1 MHGITLLSAPSDW
14 EILQQENGAASVTL
28 KGSFQVHPAAIDVGV
43 AHVTPIVRVMN
54 EQDNTTVIPW
64 TPMKCIVHSD
74 FTGTFEDTLTI
85 PAGGLYRI
93 ETSLETKSTVPN
105 LTWLYRGDCVLHL
118 GVGNLFLIAGQSNS
132 AGYGRDYAMDP
143 PHLCVHLFRNR
154 SKWDLACHPMNEST
168 FAGSLPNEE
177 MGIPGVSPYLSF
189 GKNFYELSHCPV
201 GLVQVSLGGSPMSR
215 WHPETGDLYQNMID
229 KINLTGKKYA
239 GVLWYQG
246 CSDADPSAAPDYLQ
260 HFTEMVHALRTYL
273 GYEIPFFT
281 FQLNRFVDCTED
293 VSWGQIRE
301 AQRIAALT
309 IPGVSVL
316 PTINNAMSD
325 AIHNSAH
332 ANMML
337 GEKLARQAAHYLLG
351 GPEFEAPSIESACL
365 EEDGRLCLTFSHV
378 ALGFVYSSEQP
389 SQNGFTLEDE
399 EGIIELTGFQAARE
413 DKNHIYLTPGR
424 PLGANPRISFAWEAD
439 PVRYPVVDEV
449 TYLPP
454 LSFYQYPIAKNN

>member
-14 EILQQENGAASVTL
+14 EIIQQENGYGHVTL
-28 KGSFQVHPAAIDVGV
+28 KGSFQVHPAAIQVGV
-43 AHVTPIVRVMN
+43 EKVTPIVRVMN
-54 EQDNTTVIPW
+54 ENDNTTVIPW
-64 TPMKCIVHSD
+64 RPMKAQINPD

-93 ETSLETKSTVPN
+93 DTSLETKSTVPN
-105 LTWLYRGDCVLHL
+105 LTWLYRGDVVLHL

-154 SKWDLACHPMNEST
+154 SRWDLACHPMNEST
-168 FAGSLPNEE
+168 LAGSLPNEE

-189 GKNFYELSHCPV
+189 GKNFYEFSRCPV
-201 GLVQVSLGGSPMSR
+201 GFIQVSLGGSPMSR
-215 WHPETGDLYQNMID
+215 WHPETGDLYANMLD
-229 KINLTGKKYA
+229 KIHLTGGKYA

-246 CSDADPSAAPDYLQ
+246 CSDGDANAAPHYLEN
-260 HFTEMVHALRTYL
+260 FTNMVTALRNEL

-281 FQLNRFVDCTED
+281 FQLNRFLDCKED
-293 VSWGQIRE
+293 IAWGLVRE

-309 IPGVSVL
+309 LPHVHIL

-325 AIHNSAH
+325 GIHNSAH

-351 GPEFEAPSIESACL
+351 FPSFEAPAISSAQITK
-365 EEDGRLCLTFSHV
+365 DGRICLTFEHM
-378 ALGFVYSSEQP
+378 ALGFVYSTGNP
-389 SQNGFTLEDE
+389 TANGFTLEDE
-399 EGIIELTGFQAARE
+399 HGNIELTAFQAARE
-413 DKNHIYLTPGR
+413 DKNHIYLTPERIPGKN
-424 PLGANPRISFAWEAD
+424 AVISFAWEAD
-439 PVRYPVVDEV
+439 PVRFPVTDEV
-449 TYLPP
+449 TFLPP
-454 LSFYQYPIAKNN
+454 LSFYRYPIQ